1 MKQTKWKHLLRSI
14 KKSGVSFVA
23 VFVIAAV
30 SIAIFQ
36 GFQSSGVAM
45 QKRADLYFTEKNLE
59 TLEITCA
66 NGVTDEDI
74 QAIAGWEGVQSVEGG
89 YTDSVLLDAGEKQIL
104 VQARSLQKT
113 MNLPTVLEG
122 TLPQDSGEVALE
134 ETLAVDEG
142 IQVGD
147 TITLS
152 HDGCLLN
159 DSFVVTAILNIP
171 NYCSTFAEDSRGTGD
186 AGLGSNDYFIAFAEE
201 AFDRDYYSGCYTTA
215 YVDSDVL
222 DGIYY
227 YSSAYED
234 GEAAYLDKLE
244 PLAQERAALR
254 YDTLW
259 GDAQVE
265 IADAQAEIDD
275 AKTEIADGEQEL
287 EDARTEIAEN
297 ETKLEDARTE
307 IAENEI
313 KLEDARTE
321 IAENEITLEDAREE
335 LASSEAALQSAR
347 SQITRNENALE
358 SARTELAQG
367 EAQYDSAAQELEQ
380 KQVELAAA
388 RVQLEEQLTALGL
401 GTDLDEAL
409 VMLEAMGEAGAP
421 LREAIQTYQEGE
433 AQAAAASQQL
443 AASWQQLESSRQ
455 TIASGEKELAAA
467 KRELASGERA
477 FADAQQEVADGE
489 QELEDAKQ
497 ELADGEQELEDAKQ
511 ELADGEQELEDAKQE
526 LADGEQELEDAKQE
540 LANGEQEL
548 EDAQEEVAE
557 LQLEDWILSGRQDIG
572 DIRGIQIIVDTINGL
587 SYTISSIFLLVAVV
601 ISFSAITRLINEQ
614 RILVGAE
621 KALGLTAKEIFRHYM
636 LYNVFCGVLGTLLGW
651 LLAVVIV
658 ENLSLGIFAPK
669 LLLGDIPLAFVWLT
683 AAISAVVCLGI
694 FLAATLAAC
703 GKLVKEPATSL
714 LRGEIPTRSGRMFFE
729 KWKGYQKL
737 NLYSRTMIR
746 NALNDRGR
754 LLTTI
759 VGIMG
764 CTALLVS
771 CFTMQ
776 FGIRESS
783 VVQFEKYA
791 FYDYR
796 LVADSSAG
804 SVEAFEEILQE
815 EGIPYARIQD
825 KLKNFRA
832 IDGGWQSAHVV
843 TTTDVETLRD
853 FMKLVN
859 VANGQEMA
867 IPEDGV
873 LVSRRAAESMGL
885 SAGSELEVM
894 DSKGRAHAFTVAG
907 VIEHYLPYH
916 LLVVNPET
924 YASVMGEDVDES
936 ILLIQG
942 DPSSLAERLQELPGF
957 LSLRDNSNYT
967 SSGYEL
973 DTVIAVCVALSA
985 VMSVLVIL
993 NQIATYINR
1002 KARELAVM
1010 RVNGYT
1016 TRQTKAY
1023 VYKDNVVLVILGLLA
1038 GCVLGIV
1045 VGYLAVRVIEAG
1057 AEHFV
1062 RTPNLMAC
1070 LLACAINA
1078 VFAIAMNLLAL
1089 RKIDHLSL
1097 TNVSSN

>member
-171 NYCSTFAEDSRGTGD
+171 NDCSAFAEDSRGTGD

-287 EDARTEIAEN
+287 EDARTEIAEHA
-297 ETKLEDARTE
+297 TKPEDARTAT
-307 IAENEI
+307 AEDET
-313 KLEDARTE
+313 K
-321 IAENEITLEDAREE
+321 LEDAREE

-455 TIASGEKELAAA
+455 TIASGEQELAAA

-477 FADAQQEVADGE
+477 FADAQQEV
-489 QELEDAKQ
+489 
-497 ELADGEQELEDAKQ
+497 
-511 ELADGEQELEDAKQE
+511 
-526 LADGEQELEDAKQE
+526 ADGEQELEDAKQE

-587 SYTISSIFLLVAVV
+587 SYTMSSIFLLVSVV

-729 KWKGYQKL
+729 

-796 LVADSSAG
+796 LVADSSTG

-825 KLKNFRA
+825 KLKNFRV

-843 TTTDVETLRD
+843 TTTDAETLRD

-936 ILLIQG
+936 VLLIQG

>member
-259 GDAQVE
+259 GDAQAE

-526 LADGEQELEDAKQE
+526 LA
-540 LANGEQEL
+540 NGEQEL

-587 SYTISSIFLLVAVV
+587 SYTMSSIFLLVAVV

-796 LVADSSAG
+796 LVADSSTG

-825 KLKNFRA
+825 KLKNFRV

-843 TTTDVETLRD
+843 TTTDAETLRD

-936 ILLIQG
+936 VLLIQG